1 MRSGWRVGSLFGI
14 PLFVDVSWFIVL
26 ALFSFSWGSDWQQ
39 SYPSW
44 GGLVAY
50 GAGGMMA
57 LLLFGSVLLHELGHS
72 LVAKSQGLQVNSI
85 TLFLFGGIAAI
96 EEESK
101 TPGSA
106 FQVAIAGPAVS
117 LGLFGLFSLL
127 AFMLPGVDTPVTV
140 LAASL
145 AGLNLTLTLFNL
157 IPGLPLDGGQILKA
171 AVWKVTHDRLKG
183 VRWAARTGKVL
194 GWLGVVL
201 GGFMLLAQG
210 ETSGL
215 WVAFVGWFVVQN
227 ATNYDRVTDLQEIL
241 LQVQAK
247 DAMTREFRVVD
258 GKLSLRQFA
267 EEYLLN
273 RDRTLVFYAA
283 SEGRYQGL
291 VNPDDLNQIERSEWD
306 APLQRIVQPMAEMP
320 SVTETTSLA
329 AVIQRLETL
338 RRITVLSP
346 AGAVAG
352 VIDRGDVIRA
362 LSQKANFRS
371 SDSLIK
377 QVKEEGSYPPGL
389 NLGALAEAAL
399 GSVPSSPQPAP
410 TGEHG

>member
-39 SYPSW
+39 SYPGW

-72 LVAKSQGLQVNSI
+72 LVAKSQGLRVNSI

-127 AFMLPGVDTPVTV
+127 ALVLPGVDTPATV
-140 LAASL
+140 LATSL

-171 AVWKVTHDRLKG
+171 AVWKVTRDRLKG

-210 ETSGL
+210 AISGL
-215 WVAFVGWFVVQN
+215 WVALVGWFVVQN

-371 SDSLIK
+371 SDLLIK
-377 QVKEEGSYPPGL
+377 QVKEEGIYPPGL
-389 NLGALAEAAL
+389 NLGALAEDAL
-399 GSVPSSPQPAP
+399 GSAPRSPQPMQTP
-410 TGEHG
+410 DHG

>member
-1 MRSGWRVGSLFGI
+1 MRSGWRIGSLFGI
-14 PLFVDVSWFIVL
+14 PLLVDLSWFVVL
-26 ALFSFSWGSDWQQ
+26 ALFTFSWGLEWQQ

-44 GGLVAY
+44 GGLTAY
-50 GAGGMMA
+50 AAGGVMA

-72 LVAKSQGLQVNSI
+72 LVAKSQGIQVNSI

-96 EEESK
+96 DEESK
-101 TPGSA
+101 TPGTA

-127 AFMLPGVDTPVTV
+127 AFVLPGSGTPITV

-145 AGLNLTLTLFNL
+145 ASLNLTLTLFNL

-171 AVWKVTHDRLKG
+171 AVWKATNDRFKG

-201 GGFMLLAQG
+201 GGLMLLLQG
-210 ETSGL
+210 QTSGL
-215 WVAFVGWFVVQN
+215 WIAFVGWFVVQN

-241 LQVQAK
+241 LKIQAK

-267 EEYLLN
+267 EEYLIN
-273 RDRTLVFYAA
+273 RDRAGAFYAA
-283 SEGRYQGL
+283 SDGRYQGL

-306 APLQRIVQPMAEMP
+306 TSIQRIVQPLSEIP

-329 AVIQRLETL
+329 VVIQRLETL

-346 AGAVAG
+346 AGAIAG
-352 VIDRGDVIRA
+352 VIDRGDVVRA

-389 NLGALAEAAL
+389 NLGAIAEAAL
-399 GSVPSSPQPAP
+399 GSLPSSPKA
-410 TGEHG
+410 

>member
-14 PLFVDVSWFIVL
+14 PLFVDFSWFVVL
-26 ALFSFSWGSDWQQ
+26 VLFSASWGLQWQQ
-39 SYPSW
+39 EYPGW
-44 GGLVAY
+44 GVMTAY
-50 GAGGMMA
+50 GAGGLMA

-72 LVAKSQGLQVNSI
+72 LVAKSQGIRVNSI

-96 EEESK
+96 DEESK

-127 AFMLPGVDTPVTV
+127 AVVLPGTDTPVNV
-140 LAASL
+140 LVVSL

-171 AVWKVTHDRLKG
+171 AVWKVTNDRFKG
-183 VRWAARTGKVL
+183 VHWAARTGKVL

-201 GGFMLLAQG
+201 GGWMLVGQG
-210 ETSGL
+210 ESSGL

-227 ATNYDRVTDLQEIL
+227 ATNYDRVTDLQEVL
-241 LQVQAK
+241 LKIQAK
-247 DAMTREFRVVD
+247 DAMTRDFRVVD
-258 GKLSLRQFA
+258 GKISLRQFA
-267 EEYLLN
+267 DDYLLN
-273 RDRTLVFYAA
+273 SDRTSVYYAA

-291 VNPDDLNQIERSEWD
+291 VNADELNAIERSEWET
-306 APLQRIVQPMAEMP
+306 ATLQRIVQPLTEIP
-320 SVTETTSLA
+320 SVVETTTLA
-329 AVIQRLETL
+329 SVIQRLEPL

-346 AGAVAG
+346 AGAIAG

-362 LSQKANFRS
+362 LSQRASFRT
-371 SDSLIK
+371 SDSLIQ
-377 QVKEEGSYPPGL
+377 QVKQEGSYPPGL
-389 NLGALAEAAL
+389 NLSAIAQAAL
-399 GSVPSSPQPAP
+399 DSVPGSVPSSPEAS
-410 TGEHG
+410 

>member
-14 PLFVDVSWFIVL
+14 PLFVDFSWFVIL
-26 ALFSFSWGSDWQQ
+26 ALFSASWGLQWQQ
-39 SYPSW
+39 EYPAW
-44 GGLVAY
+44 GGLTAY
-50 GAGGMMA
+50 AAGGLMA

-72 LVAKSQGLQVNSI
+72 LVAKAQGIQVNSI

-96 EEESK
+96 DEESK

-127 AFMLPGVDTPVTV
+127 AFVLPGTDAPANVLVT
-140 LAASL
+140 SL

-171 AVWKVTHDRLKG
+171 AVWKATNDRFKG
-183 VRWAARTGKVL
+183 VHWAARTGKVL

-201 GGFMLLAQG
+201 GGWTLVGLG
-210 ETSGL
+210 STSGL
-215 WVAFVGWFVVQN
+215 WIAFVGWFVVQN
-227 ATNYDRVTDLQEIL
+227 ATNYDRVTDLQEVL
-241 LQVQAK
+241 LKIQAK
-247 DAMTREFRVVD
+247 DAMTREFRVVE
-258 GKLSLRQFA
+258 GKISLRQFA
-267 EEYLLN
+267 DEYLLKG
-273 RDRTLVFYAA
+273 DQTSVYYAA

-291 VNPDDLNQIERSEWD
+291 VNADALNAIERSEWET
-306 APLQRIVQPMAEMP
+306 ATLQQIVQPLTEIP
-320 SVTETTSLA
+320 SVVETTTLA

-346 AGAVAG
+346 AGAIAG

-362 LSQKANFRS
+362 LSQRANFRT
-371 SDSLIK
+371 SDSLIQ
-377 QVKEEGSYPPGL
+377 QVKQEGSYPPGL
-389 NLGALAEAAL
+389 NLGAIAQAAL
-399 GSVPSSPQPAP
+399 ESVPSPVPSSS
-410 TGEHG
+410 EF